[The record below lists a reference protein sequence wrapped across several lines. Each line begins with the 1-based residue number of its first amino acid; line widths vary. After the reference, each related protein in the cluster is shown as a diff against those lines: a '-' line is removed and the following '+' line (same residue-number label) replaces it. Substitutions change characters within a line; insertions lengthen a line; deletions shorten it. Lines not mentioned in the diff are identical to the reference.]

1 MRKASLFIL
10 AIGFVTILASCKK
23 KDDSSKITSLEFKQ
37 GVYEILENEDKNLK
51 KELVATPDG
60 ILENNKIQWK
70 VSDESMGYFEGNFF
84 VPSAVGNVNVT
95 ATVQDK
101 SATCKITINA
111 VPVESISLEDMKVP
125 LYGGAMLKITTVP
138 EGISLSR
145 MSFSSS
151 DDDVAYVNP
160 DGTVQGK
167 GIGPATITAKVDDK
181 TATCEVE
188 VYKQSVTSVT
198 LSQTSYKF
206 SYIGETIEL
215 IATVE
220 PSDASMPNV
229 KWTTSNASVATVN
242 NGVVTCVGG
251 GTAEIK
257 ATADG
262 KTAKCAVT
270 MPEFGT
276 VTDCEGNTYKTVK
289 INNKWWMAENM
300 RATTYSQN
308 NSASKDITIKKL
320 TKGQVTSYTP
330 CCINASDKS
339 NWHESS
345 YSGELSDAQIK
356 KLGYLYNWAA
366 AMGYENGKSVKST
379 PSGNRQGI
387 CPDGWHIPSYEEY
400 SALKT
405 FIEQTEGHGT
415 GTAGKHLKTSDG
427 WFKDGSYYKPADDA
441 YGFSALPAGYYH
453 QVWVESSIYDYRLDI
468 VGRNGILW
476 LKDVIAGYPE
486 TEADSFYFI
495 SIEDEVSR
503 GGYLSVFCKKS
514 ECYSVRCV
522 KN

>member
-23 KDDSSKITSLEFKQ
+23 KDDSSKIISLEFKQ

-60 ILENNKIQWK
+60 ILENNKIQWM
-70 VSDESMGYFEGNFF
+70 VSDESMGHFDGNFF

-95 ATVQDK
+95 ASVQDK
-101 SATCKITINA
+101 SATCKITIKA
-111 VPVESISLEDMKVP
+111 VPVESISLEDIEVP
-125 LYGGAMLKITTVP
+125 LFRDAPLKITTIP

-145 MSFSSS
+145 ISFFSSEEDIAFAS
-151 DDDVAYVNP
+151 N
-160 DGTVQGK
+160 GIVQGR
-167 GIGPATITAKVDDK
+167 GIGTATIMAKVDDK
-181 TATCEVE
+181 TATCKVS
-188 VYKQSVTSVT
+188 VYKKSVTSVT
-198 LSQTSYKF
+198 LSQTSHKF
-206 SYIGETIEL
+206 GNIGETIEL
-215 IATVE
+215 TATVT

-229 KWTTSNASVATVN
+229 KWATSSSSVATVN
-242 NGVVTCVGG
+242 NGVVTCVGS
-251 GTAEIK
+251 GTAEIT

-262 KTAKCAVT
+262 KTAQCNVT

-339 NWHESS
+339 NWHDTSTA
-345 YSGELSDAQIK
+345 GDLSNAQIE

-366 AMGYENGKSVKST
+366 AMGYENGKSVKTT

-405 FIEQTEGHGT
+405 FIEKTEGHGT

-453 QVWVESSIYDYRLDI
+453 QAWVESSIYEYRLDI

>member
-60 ILENNKIQWK
+60 ILENNKIQWM
-70 VSDESMGYFEGNFF
+70 VSNESMGHFDGNFF

-95 ATVQDK
+95 ASVQDK
-101 SATCKITINA
+101 SATCKITIKA
-111 VPVESISLEDMKVP
+111 VPVESISLEDIEVP
-125 LYGGAMLKITTVP
+125 LFRDAPLKITTIP

-145 MSFSSS
+145 ISFFSSEEDIAFAS
-151 DDDVAYVNP
+151 N
-160 DGTVQGK
+160 GIVQGR
-167 GIGPATITAKVDDK
+167 GIGTATIMAKVDDK
-181 TATCEVE
+181 TATCKVS
-188 VYKQSVTSVT
+188 VYKKSVTSVT
-198 LSQTSYKF
+198 LSQTSHKF
-206 SYIGETIEL
+206 GNIGETIEL
-215 IATVE
+215 TATVT

-229 KWTTSNASVATVN
+229 KWTTSNSSVATVN
-242 NGVVTCVGG
+242 NGVVTCVGS
-251 GTAEIK
+251 GTAEIT

-262 KTAKCAVT
+262 KTAQCNVT

-339 NWHESS
+339 NWHDTSTA
-345 YSGELSDAQIK
+345 GDLSNAQIE

-366 AMGYENGKSVKST
+366 AMGYENGKSVKTT

-405 FIEQTEGHGT
+405 FIEKTEGHGT

-453 QVWVESSIYDYRLDI
+453 QAWVESSIYEYRLDI

>member
-1 MRKASLFIL
+1 MRKNTLFIL
-10 AIGFVTILASCKK
+10 AIGFVTLLASCKK
-23 KDDSSKITSLEFKQ
+23 KDDASKISSLEFKKS
-37 GVYEILENEDKNLK
+37 VYEMLENEDKNMK

-70 VSDESMGYFEGNFF
+70 VSDESMGHFEGNLF
-84 VPSAVGNVNVT
+84 VPDAIGDVKVT

-101 SATCKITINA
+101 SATCTINIEA
-111 VPVESISLEDMKVP
+111 VPVESISLENIKIP
-125 LYGGAMLKITTVP
+125 LYGGGTLKVTTEP
-138 EGISLSR
+138 SGISLSR
-145 MSFSSS
+145 ISFSSS
-151 DDDVAYVNP
+151 DDDVAYVN
-160 DGTVQGK
+160 DDATVQGK
-167 GIGPATITAKVDDK
+167 GIGTATITAKVDDK
-181 TATCEVE
+181 TATCKVE
-188 VYKQSVTSVT
+188 VYKQNVTSVT

-242 NGVVTCVGG
+242 NGVVKCIGG
-251 GTAEIK
+251 GTATIT

-262 KTAKCAVT
+262 KTAQCNVT

-339 NWHESS
+339 NWHDTSTA
-345 YSGELSDAQIK
+345 GELSDAQIK

-441 YGFSALPAGYYH
+441 YSFSALPAGYYH